1 LLGFLVEIS
10 DEQRFLSLWF
20 FLLMLHIIV
29 LCHLSLEIT
38 KICEFWSL
46 WWICVTATGY
56 ELRS

>member
-29 LCHLSLEIT
+29 TL
-38 KICEFWSL
+38 
-46 WWICVTATGY
+46 V
-56 ELRS
+56 LR